1 MFTIILRGLDDKG
14 GYACTECLLLAS
26 LPVYL
31 YLFSIPLSTH
41 FTKSIIQS
49 FLNSQHHL
57 VSEACG
63 DPLGQQ

>member
-41 FTKSIIQS
+41 FTKSIILS
-49 FLNSQHHL
+49 FLISAPP
-57 VSEACG
+57 VREVW
-63 DPLGQQ
+63 